1 MISSAFWQNSSNT
14 GGGGV
19 GIAPVITT
27 NITSSIVNTFPTT
40 ITIVVTGIPTPVFSW
55 TKDGVLID
63 GETGT
68 SITVNGVGSY
78 VVTVSNPTGTVIS
91 NTSIIYY
98 SPDPIYHVR
107 FIYDNASTCNLS
119 NVKFPI
125 ISGYVDPYDAS
136 SILSFQNGNYTVQTP
151 NASVNYTLNDTVMT
165 QVFRDACVGN
175 SYNSNTTQVFSLT
188 RYYYNSLYNDDTEQ
202 FECKNPPEF
211 GTTNRVVGLNDLAGS
226 IKTQYDQSL
235 IPPYPVIPLGSP
247 GNPFTHTI
255 FDS

>member
-1 MISSAFWQNSSNT
+1 
-14 GGGGV
+14 
-19 GIAPVITT
+19 
-27 NITSSIVNTFPTT
+27 
-40 ITIVVTGIPTPVFSW
+40 
-55 TKDGVLID
+55 
-63 GETGT
+63 
-68 SITVNGVGSY
+68 
-78 VVTVSNPTGTVIS
+78 
-91 NTSIIYY
+91 
-98 SPDPIYHVR
+98 
-107 FIYDNASTCNLS
+107 LS

-165 QVFRDACVGN
+165 TTFRNNCVN
-175 SYNSNTTQVFSLT
+175 DIYISDTTQVFSLT

-235 IPPYPVIPLGSP
+235 ITPPVIPLGSP

>member
-55 TKDGVLID
+55 TKDGVLIG

-78 VVTVSNPTGTVIS
+78 VVTATNPSGTV
-91 NTSIIYY
+91 TSGTSVIYY
-98 SPDPIYHVR
+98 SPDPIFHVR
-107 FIYDNASTCNLS
+107 FIYYNASTCNLS

-165 QVFRDACVGN
+165 TTFRNNCVN
-175 SYNSNTTQVFSLT
+175 DIYISDTTQVFSLT

-235 IPPYPVIPLGSP
+235 ITPPVIPLGSP